1 MGVGI
6 ADWGLG
12 LPPERLHVSV
22 FAGDEADGLP
32 ADEEAAEL
40 WRRFVPADRI
50 SRFDKKD
57 NRGNGCYRTVRS
69 VFEIHFDGLDGCGG
83 HLVMRMILRSSKL
96 IWCSQFTVETTAR
109 WCRCPQSTLIPGWV

>member
-1 MGVGI
+1 MGLGI
-6 ADWGLG
+6 VDGGLG

-40 WRRFVPADRI
+40 WRRFVPENRI

-57 NRGNGCYRTVRS
+57 NFWEMGATDRVVR
-69 VFEIHFDGLDGCGG
+69 V
-83 HLVMRMILRSSKL
+83 RK
-96 IWCSQFTVETTAR
+96 FTSMERPMAVVAT
-109 WCRCPQSTLIPGWV
+109 W